1 VAVLVGRGFTNRR
14 IAQELGISEHTAIT
28 HVRNILKKL
37 GFTSR
42 AQIGAWI
49 TEPGTVP

>member
-1 VAVLVGRGFTNRR
+1 MPIALLPARGVTNRR

-37 GFTSR
+37 GFSSR
-42 AQIGAWI
+42 AQKIVAW
-49 TEPGTVP
+49 TAEL